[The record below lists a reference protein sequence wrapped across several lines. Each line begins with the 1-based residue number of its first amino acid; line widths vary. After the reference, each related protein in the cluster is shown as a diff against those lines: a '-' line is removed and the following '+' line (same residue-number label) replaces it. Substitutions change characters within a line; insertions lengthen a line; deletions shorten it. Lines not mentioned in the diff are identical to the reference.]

1 MKSHKNF
8 RVYSFLDKSFI
19 YFDLDTGYPEGVAG
33 GVGEVQQNTG
43 LKDANKTPIF
53 EGDIID
59 FTARYKIHGPT
70 EVIYYGGSYGCNI
83 INESSGSKEFW
94 LLNHIVQQYYPKV
107 IGNIYQLPCSK
118 PNSFDHNGECL
129 FCDCWATDC
138 PLIKK

>member
-1 MKSHKNF
+1 MKSPKNF
-8 RVYSFLDKSFI
+8 RVWSFLGKIFY
-19 YFDLDTGYPEGVAG
+19 YFDLDEGYPEGIAG
-33 GVGEVQQNTG
+33 GISEPQQNTG
-43 LKDANKTPIF
+43 LKGLNGVPIF

-59 FTARYKIHGPT
+59 FTARYKIHGPV

-107 IGNIYQLPCSK
+107 IGHVNKIPCE
-118 PNSFDHNGECL
+118 FDHNGECL
-129 FCDCWATDC
+129 FCDGWPSEC

>member
-43 LKDANKTPIF
+43 LKDANGTPIF
-53 EGDIID
+53 EGDIIQ
-59 FTARYKIHGPT
+59 FTARNRYSDDDPV
-70 EVIYYGGSYGCNI
+70 EVIFYGGCYGCI
-83 INESSGSKEFW
+83 IAMESGVKEFW
-94 LLNHIVQQYYPKV
+94 YLKDIVSQYYPKV
-107 IGNIYQLPCSK
+107 IGNINQLPCK
-118 PNSFDHNGECL
+118 PDHNGECL
-129 FCDCWATDC
+129 ICDCWLSDC